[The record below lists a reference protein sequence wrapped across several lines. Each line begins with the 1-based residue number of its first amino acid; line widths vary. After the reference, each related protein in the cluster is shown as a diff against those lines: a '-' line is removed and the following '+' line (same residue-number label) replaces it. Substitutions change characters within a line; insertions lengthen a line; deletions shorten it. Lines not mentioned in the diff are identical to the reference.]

1 MAADSAE
8 EIVRECYPHAAL
20 RHHKA
25 VYEMGRSEPV
35 QPESWV
41 VYASLGLG
49 GQQLGEGHT
58 ALAAW
63 VAASNRV
70 LQGLPRPTGLQVKRQ
85 HLSDAGRVG
94 AGAVP
99 LEAIEDA
106 LNRGEEVT
114 VEEPD
119 GSFSLLKRAAGG
131 RYITKPK

>member
-8 EIVRECYPHAAL
+8 EIVRERHPHAVL

-25 VYEMGRSEPV
+25 VHEMGRSEPV

-70 LQGLPRPTGLQVKRQ
+70 LQGLPRPFGLRIKRQ
-85 HLSDAGRVG
+85 DLFDAGRIG
-94 AGAVP
+94 SGAVP
-99 LEAIEDA
+99 LKAIEDA

-119 GSFSLLKRAAGG
+119 GSFSLLERSDGG
-131 RYITKPK
+131 AYTTKPK